1 LQGGGKVAGVPRV
14 GLEVRGGGSRVRNA
28 EVEDDPERVA
38 PRGMGHALAQSFFNL
53 PTWCQLHSIRVHLI
67 VASPHNLP
75 FTSASDSLL
84 LQEQ

>member
-1 LQGGGKVAGVPRV
+1 V
-14 GLEVRGGGSRVRNA
+14 GLEVGGGGSRVENA

-38 PRGMGHALAQSFFNL
+38 PREMGHALAQSFFNL
-53 PTWCQLHSIRVHLI
+53 PTWCQLHSIHVHLI

-84 LQEQ
+84 LLQEQ